1 MTTMTITYDGRNKA
15 ARAIVEMLRSIDFIH
30 VTEPVS
36 RHKRTAMPLGSAKRS
51 AMPLGS
57 SKNSVDRSLA
67 EFERGET
74 TVCDTFED
82 YLKSIEA

>member
-1 MTTMTITYDGRNKA
+1 MTITYDGRNKA

-30 VTEPVS
+30 VTEPVG
-36 RHKRTAMPLGSAKRS
+36 RPKRS
-51 AMPLGS
+51 AFLRPDGSKRPKVERPLS

>member
-1 MTTMTITYDGRNKA
+1 MMTENNKNSVMATLTISYDGRNRA
-15 ARAIVEMLRSIDFIH
+15 ARAVVEMLRSLDFIH
-30 VTEPVS
+30 ITEP
-36 RHKRTAMPLGSAKRS
+36 
-51 AMPLGS
+51 
-57 SKNSVDRSLA
+57 KNKTLSSVDRSLA

>member
-1 MTTMTITYDGRNKA
+1 MATMTISYDGRNRS
-15 ARAIVEMLRSIDFIH
+15 ARAVVEMLRSLDFIH
-30 VTEPVS
+30 ILEPKS
-36 RHKRTAMPLGSAKRS
+36 ETIS
-51 AMPLGS
+51 
-57 SKNSVDRSLA
+57 SVDRSLA

>member
-1 MTTMTITYDGRNKA
+1 MAAKTFTYNGRN
-15 ARAIVEMLRSIDFIH
+15 
-30 VTEPVS
+30 
-36 RHKRTAMPLGSAKRS
+36 
-51 AMPLGS
+51 
-57 SKNSVDRSLA
+57 RSLA

>member
-1 MTTMTITYDGRNKA
+1 MATLTISYDGRNRA
-15 ARAIVEMLRSIDFIH
+15 ARAVVEMLRSLDFIQ
-30 VTEPVS
+30 VTE
-36 RHKRTAMPLGSAKRS
+36 
-51 AMPLGS
+51 
-57 SKNSVDRSLA
+57 SKSKTLSSVDRSLA

>member
-15 ARAIVEMLRSIDFIH
+15 ARAIAEMLRSLDFIH

-36 RHKRTAMPLGSAKRS
+36 KWKRS
-51 AMPLGS
+51 TSGS
-57 SKNSVDRSLA
+57 LQGKNSVERSLA

>member
-15 ARAIVEMLRSIDFIH
+15 ARAIVEMLRSLDFIH
-30 VTEPVS
+30 VSEPAG
-36 RHKRTAMPLGSAKRS
+36 RP
-51 AMPLGS
+51 
-57 SKNSVDRSLA
+57 KNSVDRSLA

-74 TVCDTFED
+74 TMCDTFED

>member
-1 MTTMTITYDGRNKA
+1 MTTMTITYDRRNKA

-30 VTEPVS
+30 ISEPAS
-36 RHKRTAMPLGSAKRS
+36 RP
-51 AMPLGS
+51 
-57 SKNSVDRSLA
+57 KNSVDRSLA

-82 YLKSIEA
+82 YLKSIEG

>member
-1 MTTMTITYDGRNKA
+1 MATMTITYDGRNKA
-15 ARAIVEMLRSIDFIH
+15 ARAIAEMLRSLDFFH
-30 VTEPVS
+30 VTEP
-36 RHKRTAMPLGSAKRS
+36 K
-51 AMPLGS
+51 
-57 SKNSVDRSLA
+57 SKSMSSVDRSLA

>member
-1 MTTMTITYDGRNKA
+1 MATMTISYDGRNKA
-15 ARAIVEMLRSIDFIH
+15 ARAIAEMLRSMDFIH
-30 VTEPVS
+30 VIEP
-36 RHKRTAMPLGSAKRS
+36 T
-51 AMPLGS
+51 
-57 SKNSVDRSLA
+57 SKPRNSVERSLA

>member
-15 ARAIVEMLRSIDFIH
+15 ARAIAEMLRSMDFIH
-30 VTEPVS
+30 ISEPAS
-36 RHKRTAMPLGSAKRS
+36 RP
-51 AMPLGS
+51 
-57 SKNSVDRSLA
+57 KNSVDRSLA

>member
-1 MTTMTITYDGRNKA
+1 MTENNKNSIMATMTISYDGRNRS
-15 ARAIVEMLRSIDFIH
+15 ARAVVEMLRSLDFIH
-30 VTEPVS
+30 ILEPKS
-36 RHKRTAMPLGSAKRS
+36 ETIS
-51 AMPLGS
+51 
-57 SKNSVDRSLA
+57 SVDRSLA

>member
-15 ARAIVEMLRSIDFIH
+15 ARAIAEMLRSIDFIN
-30 VTEPVS
+30 VSEPAS
-36 RHKRTAMPLGSAKRS
+36 RPKRS
-51 AMPLGS
+51 TSGS
-57 SKNSVDRSLA
+57 LHGKRQAARNSVDRSLA

>member
-1 MTTMTITYDGRNKA
+1 MATMTISYDGRNRA
-15 ARAIVEMLRSIDFIH
+15 ARAIAEMLRSIDFIH
-30 VTEPVS
+30 ISEPTS
-36 RHKRTAMPLGSAKRS
+36 TP
-51 AMPLGS
+51 
-57 SKNSVDRSLA
+57 KNAVERSLA

>member
-1 MTTMTITYDGRNKA
+1 MCKIPETDLGMTPAGAWK
-15 ARAIVEMLRSIDFIH
+15 
-30 VTEPVS
+30 VTEP
-36 RHKRTAMPLGSAKRS
+36 T
-51 AMPLGS
+51 
-57 SKNSVDRSLA
+57 SKPRNSVERSLA